1 MSEEIIGVVRTYFSK
16 VGVAAVEVTQ
26 GKISLGD
33 TLKFKGH
40 TTLFEMTLD
49 SMQKDNKVINEAA
62 AGDLIGIKVPEKV
75 RENDMMIKI
84 IP

>member
-1 MSEEIIGVVRTYFSK
+1 MGEEIIGVVRTYFSK

-40 TTLFEMTLD
+40 TTHFEMTLD
-49 SMQKDNKVINEAA
+49 SMQKDNKAINEAA
-62 AGDLIGIKVPEKV
+62 TGDLIGIKVPEKV

>member
-1 MSEEIIGVVRTYFSK
+1 MGEEIIGVVRTYFSK

-40 TTLFEMTLD
+40 TTHFEMTLD
-49 SMQKDNKVINEAA
+49 SMQKDNKAINEAA

>member
-16 VGVAAVEVTQ
+16 IGVAAIEVTQ

-40 TTLFEMTLD
+40 TTDFEMTLD
-49 SMQKDNKVINEAA
+49 SMQKDNKPINEAA
-62 AGDLIGIKVPEKV
+62 TGDLIGIKVPEKV
-75 RENDMMIKI
+75 REHDTITKI
-84 IP
+84 TP